1 MTISGSSPLGG
12 AARVANAYGINP
24 RAGNKAV
31 TSHESRV
38 TSGSGSVQ
46 APATRDARPVTS
58 TKAAGIPLSSVLN
71 DEERAYFDQLESMG
85 PITYGRT
92 GKGGMVPD
100 APRGVRLDV
109 RG

>member
-12 AARVANAYGINP
+12 AVRVANAYGIAP
-24 RAGNKAV
+24 RP
-31 TSHESRV
+31 
-38 TSGSGSVQ
+38 
-46 APATRDARPVTS
+46 APAAPAKSTPSTGTDSVTLSARAAKP
-58 TKAAGIPLSSVLN
+58 AGIPLSSVLN
-71 DEERAYFDQLESMG
+71 DEERAYFDQLEAMG

>member
-12 AARVANAYGINP
+12 AARVANAYGIARP
-24 RAGNKAV
+24 APKPVEGQG
-31 TSHESRV
+31 SRV
-38 TSGSGSVQ
+38 EGKSSTLD
-46 APATRDARPVTS
+46 PRPS
-58 TKAAGIPLSSVLN
+58 AKAAGIPLSSVLN

-100 APRGVRLDV
+100 APRGGRLDV

>member
-12 AARVANAYGINP
+12 AARVASAYGIAP
-24 RAGNKAV
+24 R
-31 TSHESRV
+31 
-38 TSGSGSVQ
+38 Q
-46 APATRDARPVTS
+46 APAAPAAPPRSAPATGTDSVTLSARSAKP
-58 TKAAGIPLSSVLN
+58 AGIPLSSVLN

-92 GKGGMVPD
+92 GKGGMVPE